1 MTAVKRFSATR
12 AFWFAKNIVMTHRGH
27 FALIT
32 GAAVC
37 ALFIFALGGVLSQTA
52 APIHTIVFDLYLFL
66 GGAII
71 TSQSFRDIH
80 APETAMNWLTVPA
93 SKLEKLLVLLWF
105 TSLGYALFLIVFFT
119 LASPVVEGVLRLI
132 FGRNNLFFKPFH
144 VDHLQSIAGY
154 LLVQSIF
161 FLGSAYFKS
170 HRFIKTFLA
179 LCLVTSGLLLFTLLA
194 VRVVFFD
201 FFAGFVPTPQG
212 LEQLRL
218 ALAKTWPGL
227 RTYAGVIRVAGH
239 FILWCVLPLSCW
251 WIAYLRL
258 GEVEV

>member
-1 MTAVKRFSATR
+1 MTSVKGFSATR

-27 FALIT
+27 LALIT
-32 GAAVC
+32 CAAVC
-37 ALFIFALGGVLSQTA
+37 ALFIFALGGVLSRTA
-52 APIHTIVFDLYLFL
+52 APIHTFVFNLYLFL

-80 APETAMNWLTVPA
+80 APETAMNWLTLPA

-119 LASPVVEGVLRLI
+119 LASPVAEGVLRLL
-132 FGRNNLFFKPFH
+132 FGRNNPLFKPFH
-144 VDHLQSIAGY
+144 LDHFQSIAGY

-170 HRFIKTFLA
+170 HRLLKTFLA
-179 LCLVTSGLLLFTLLA
+179 LCLVTSGLLLFSLLA

-201 FFAGFVPTPQG
+201 FFTGFVPTPQG

-227 RTYAGVIRVAGH
+227 QTYAGVIRVAGH
-239 FILWCVLPLSCW
+239 FGPWCVLPLSCW

>member
-12 AFWFAKNIVMTHRGH
+12 AFWLAKNIVMTHRGH
-27 FALIT
+27 FALIS

-37 ALFIFALGGVLSQTA
+37 ALFIFALGGVLSRTT

-119 LASPVVEGVLRLI
+119 LASPVVEGVLRFL
-132 FGRNNLFFKPFH
+132 FGRNNPLFKPFH
-144 VDHLQSIAGY
+144 LDHFQSIAGY

-179 LCLVTSGLLLFTLLA
+179 LCLVTSGLLLFSLLA

-227 RTYAGVIRVAGH
+227 RTYAGVIRVAGY
-239 FILWCVLPLSCW
+239 FGFWCVLPLSCW